1 MFYSISKLF
10 SDPPVLQICSFSY
23 GLCVDEVNLSSSAS
37 SASSNSPCSVPSCM
51 VTVEVSPHHYL
62 PDLALNCSC
71 LLPSSL
77 LLLLPG
83 IGVERVMFLT
93 QYLVMSFSDSKYFVG
108 YLVKGYQISIR
119 RSEFKNIV

>member
-1 MFYSISKLF
+1 
-10 SDPPVLQICSFSY
+10 
-23 GLCVDEVNLSSSAS
+23 LCVDEVNLSSSAS

-93 QYLVMSFSDSKYFVG
+93 QDLVMSFSDSKYFVG
-108 YLVKGYQISIR
+108 LSKGIKFQLEEASSRILYNMVTIVNS
-119 RSEFKNIV
+119 NILHS